1 MDYDLLIIN
10 GQIYSMEKEGEIFSA
25 MGINKNGKISK
36 LYKKDPTNTA
46 SLSKNVLDLLGKAVL
61 PGLTDCHSHFLST
74 RRAGLPISELVD
86 GKLKPDSIDGVRE
99 KIIQYAETSDSNP
112 QTPIICSN
120 YIISSVKEDRFPFRK
135 EMDSWLPGKNIVLF
149 AIDGHSC
156 AMSTA
161 MLKTLK
167 FNYENHD
174 GIFSGKNLSLINRKL
189 SEFLEK
195 QFNFDKMLKDIEH
208 TLNFAVGKGLVGIH
222 CMENISSKKKDPAVW
237 FFKKIAPFL
246 PVYFR
251 LYSQIRDLSLIQSLS
266 LNENMLNLRAG
277 GCGGWMQDGAVGS
290 KTAAFYTPYL
300 DKPDDPNNIGKL
312 YFPRNELLKSLR
324 YAQDHGFQ
332 ISSHAIGT
340 RAIDRI
346 VNAFGTILVENK
358 DNTNKLRHRIDH
370 FEFPTKQQVEFAVET
385 LKLLV
390 VPQPGF
396 SWLSADIPSMN
407 TYQKYLK
414 REIIEMQIPLKTI
427 YESGG
432 IICGSSD
439 SPVQPLDPWLQIQGM
454 VNFPISKERLSVYQ
468 ALRTYTYNAAY
479 ATFEE
484 ETRGT
489 ISVGKWADFIVMSR
503 KSDPFKVPKNK
514 LIDLKVDETFI
525 QGQKVW
531 EININKTKI
540 LAGSLFRKKNRI

>member
-1 MDYDLLIIN
+1 
-10 GQIYSMEKEGEIFSA
+10 
-25 MGINKNGKISK
+25 
-36 LYKKDPTNTA
+36 
-46 SLSKNVLDLLGKAVL
+46 
-61 PGLTDCHSHFLST
+61 LTDCHSHFLGT
-74 RRAGLPISELVD
+74 TRAGLPVSELVD

-99 KIIQYAETSDSNP
+99 KIIQYAETLDPKS
-112 QTPIICSN
+112 PIICSN
-120 YIISSVKEDRFPFRK
+120 YIISSVREDRFPYRK
-135 EMDSWLPGKNIVLF
+135 ELDSWLPGRNIVLF
-149 AIDGHSC
+149 SIDGHSC
-156 AMSTA
+156 SMSSTL
-161 MLKTLK
+161 LKNLK

-174 GIFSGKNLSLINRKL
+174 GIFLGEYLSSIVTKMN
-189 SEFLEK
+189 EFLK
-195 QFNFDKMLKDIEH
+195 KHNNFNRILKEIEH
-208 TLNFAVGKGLVGIH
+208 TLNYAVGKGIVGIH
-222 CMENISSKKKDPAVW
+222 CMENVNIDKNNPTVW
-237 FFKKIAPFL
+237 FFKKIAPYL

-251 LYSQIRDLSLIQSLS
+251 LYSQQRDLSLIQSLS

-277 GCGGWMQDGAVGS
+277 GCGGWMMDGAVGS
-290 KTAAFYTPYL
+290 KTAAFYSPYL
-300 DKPDDPNNIGKL
+300 NNPDPDNIGKL
-312 YFPRNELLKSLR
+312 YFPRNKLLKSLK
-324 YAQDHGFQ
+324 YAQNHGFQ

-346 VNAFGTILVENK
+346 VNAFGTILVQNK
-358 DNTNKLRHRIDH
+358 DFTNNLRHRIDH
-370 FEFPTKQQVEFAVET
+370 FEFPTKQQVEFAIET

-396 SWLSADIPSMN
+396 SWMSENLPGMN

-414 REIIEMQIPLKTI
+414 REIIEMQVPLKTI
-427 YESGG
+427 YETGG

-503 KSDPFKVPKNK
+503 NNDPFKVPKDK
-514 LIDLKVDETFI
+514 LIDLKVDETYI

-531 EININKTKI
+531 EININKRKI
-540 LAGSLFRKKNRI
+540 LTGSLFKKKNCI